1 MGFVTEADQLT
12 PASSCELGCQ
22 CPALPGDYSQARQRV
37 WQKGLGTSPRTC
49 ALGSHS
55 TGTMVPA
62 SVSPSLRWDMSTH
75 HHPCIRL
82 CCCLGEAL
90 QSLNHARAEH
100 RHKQD

>member
-12 PASSCELGCQ
+12 PASSRELGCQ
-22 CPALPGDYSQARQRV
+22 CPALQGGCSQARQGLR
-37 WQKGLGTSPRTC
+37 QKVLGTSPWTH

-62 SVSPSLRWDMSTH
+62 SVSPSLRWHMNTR

-82 CCCLGEAL
+82 RCCLDESL

-100 RHKQD
+100 RHRQD